1 MSAPAS
7 RGDAYV
13 LIQLGL
19 LALIVFGPSTLGA
32 AADWPAPWGASA
44 RAAGVVLGAF
54 GAGLSLSGAVSLGR
68 NLTPFPRPRAEATL
82 VRSGPYRLVRH
93 PIYAGLILMALG
105 WALFENGELTLVWV
119 AGLFLLLDAKTRHE
133 ERWLVATFGAYRDY
147 QKRVRKLMPF
157 LY

>member
-13 LIQLGL
+13 LLQLGL
-19 LALIVFGPSTLGA
+19 LALIAFGPRTL
-32 AADWPAPWGASA
+32 AADPGWPAPWGAAA
-44 RAAGVVLGAF
+44 RVAGVALGAV
-54 GAGLSLSGAVSLGR
+54 GAGLSLAGSLRLGR

-82 VRSGPYRLVRH
+82 VLSGPYRVVRH

-105 WALFENGELTLVWV
+105 WALYVSGGLTLLYVL
-119 AGLFLLLDAKTRHE
+119 ALFLLLDAKTRHE
-133 ERWLVATFGAYRDY
+133 ERWLSATFAEYGEYRR
-147 QKRVRKLMPF
+147 RVRKLVPF